1 MEFRMRTHSFRR
13 LRPIAVMALSLLAAV
28 LLLSILSA
36 LFALVSDLYSGV
48 PSSRSAAEASSFS
61 LAPPEFLLR
70 LSLFPDQQR
79 RRRLIGVIVENQET
93 ARLHHQGLE
102 KALFIEEF
110 NVEGMISRFL
120 AVFDAKDLPPMIG
133 PVRSLRPYFVDAS
146 QPWVPVI
153 IHAGGSPEAFERAA
167 LLSDVTAINAL
178 RYDDGEHFIRA
189 DDVPAPHNLFLP
201 TDNVITLL
209 EQNLAIPGEDELKA
223 YPYTLWP
230 PYLTGPPPP
239 HGSGALVATI
249 DYYSPVHNVEYRF
262 QTDGSYLRT
271 NGGTES
277 ALRPRNI
284 LIIEAPIT
292 EIGEFGRLT
301 IPLEG
306 EGKAMLFRSGSVF
319 PVRWSK
325 EKGDEPW
332 KFTTEE
338 GEALRLAS
346 GTTWMTQVPS
356 LDRVMWE

>member
-1 MEFRMRTHSFRR
+1 MRIHPLRQ

-36 LFALVSDLYSGV
+36 LFSIISDLSV
-48 PSSRSAAEASSFS
+48 SIPFAKPAAEASSFS

-120 AVFDAKDLPPMIG
+120 AVFDEKDLPPMIG

-153 IHAGGSPEAFERAA
+153 IHAGGSPEAFERVA
-167 LLSDVTAINAL
+167 LLSGVTAINAL

-201 TDNVITLL
+201 TENVIALL
-209 EQNLAIPGEDELKA
+209 EQNFAIPGEDELKA

-239 HGSGALVATI
+239 HGSGALIATI
-249 DYYSPVHNVEYRF
+249 DYYSPVHNVEYRLLP
-262 QTDGSYLRT
+262 DGSYLRT
-271 NGGTES
+271 NGGIES
-277 ALRPRNI
+277 ALRPKNI

-292 EIGEFGRLT
+292 EVGEFGRLT

-306 EGKAMLFRSGSVF
+306 EGKAILFRSGSVF
-319 PVRWSK
+319 PARWSK
-325 EKGDEPW
+325 EGGDEPW
-332 KFTTEE
+332 EFTTEE
-338 GEALRLAS
+338 GEPLRFAG
-346 GTTWMTQVPS
+346 GTTWMTQMVD
-356 LDRVMWE
+356 LDRVEWK